1 MNNVILKFFFST
13 SVACLLISCGAGKK
27 DEQPQAPPPATV
39 STSIVTKEKAMY
51 FDEYPATVASL
62 NQDDLRAQVTG
73 YVTGIFF
80 KDGQHI
86 QKGQKLYDIDKQ
98 QYQANLDQ
106 AIANLNVSKA
116 NLAKAQ
122 QDADRYADL
131 LKQDAI
137 AKQVYDHAMADLE
150 SSKMQVEA
158 AKSNVKNVETTLSY
172 SFIQAPF
179 SGTIGISLV
188 KVGSLVTANQTLLNT
203 ISSDDPMAVD
213 IAVDQKEIA
222 RFSSLQQDLSTKKD
236 STLTMEI
243 GDYIYPE
250 PGKVSF
256 IDRAVDPQTGTIKTR
271 LIFTNPQ
278 NFLKVGMN
286 VNIRVKNNSADS
298 ALLLIPYKAVTEQMG
313 EYFVYIINDSSQA
326 IQKKLV
332 LGTKINDK
340 VVVKQGLN
348 EGEKI
353 ITEGFQRLRDSVKVQ
368 ETARPKG

>member
-1 MNNVILKFFFST
+1 MNNVIFKFFFS
-13 SVACLLISCGAGKK
+13 SGVACLFISCGAGKK
-27 DEQPQAPPPATV
+27 EEPKAPPPSTV
-39 STSIVTKEKAMY
+39 SAVIVTKEKAMY

-86 QKGQKLYDIDKQ
+86 QKGQKLYDIDRQ

-137 AKQVYDHAMADLE
+137 AKQVYDHAMADLQ
-150 SSKMQVEA
+150 SSRMQVEA

-172 SFIQAPF
+172 SFIDAPF
-179 SGTIGISLV
+179 SGTIGISQV
-188 KVGSLVTANQTLLNT
+188 KVGSLVTANQTMLNT

-222 RFSSLQQDLSTKKD
+222 RFTLLQQDLSTKKD
-236 STLTMEI
+236 STLTMQI
-243 GDYIYPE
+243 GDYTYPQ

-298 ALLLIPYKAVTEQMG
+298 ALLLIPYKAVIEQMG
-313 EYFVYIINDSSQA
+313 EYFVFIINDSSQA

-332 LGTKINDK
+332 LGPKINDK